1 MVPPDALL
9 QYVRDNVGSG
19 KEAPHHGCHSPH
31 QTRIGGAVQMR
42 RASIPLS
49 PECGVIG
56 SAGIAKVGA
65 TDGVGDATV
74 PAHTDAVAEYE
85 GDVKK
90 GGS

>member
-1 MVPPDALL
+1 
-9 QYVRDNVGSG
+9 
-19 KEAPHHGCHSPH
+19 
-31 QTRIGGAVQMR
+31 MR

-74 PAHTDAVAEYE
+74 PAHTDAIAEYE